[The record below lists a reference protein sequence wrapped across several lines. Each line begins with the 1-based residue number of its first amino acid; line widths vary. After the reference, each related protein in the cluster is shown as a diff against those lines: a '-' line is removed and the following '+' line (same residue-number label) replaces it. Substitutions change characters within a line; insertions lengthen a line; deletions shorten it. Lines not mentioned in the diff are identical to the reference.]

1 MRTPCWTCL
10 AWLGPTQP
18 NPFALSL
25 VITVAVAGCASV
37 MTRKKSS
44 ISQSNRNVELSN
56 TGLAGVPAA
65 LQGAGPLPIGPEEV
79 ARFPHLAP
87 YRGDILLARDNL
99 QIVASGEQN
108 DWTMIRSSATVPVIM
123 AAFEARMVDGQKAFA
138 RITTMGGVSLRVECA
153 SRCPSGLGVRLE
165 GLGEAVPGAGLAGIS
180 LALVSNL
187 PFSASETAS
196 QIPNIPNVR
205 QSRPVA
211 RLSVSLGGVGPGVFM
226 ELLPDRGTNLRLA
239 SEFVTPGGTVLPVHE
254 GDLVEGGDAKRI
266 SYVQFDGQGGQ
277 ILILP
282 ETGSQAAL
290 LPGKSVRIDATAQ
303 AARWWLYAGGKAVQ
317 AGFHSA
323 VEQEFG
329 SAFRSRQVSLEGAVP
344 TPRMSSPADA
354 WLTND
359 SGDPL
364 LMLNLGR
371 DQTVTLPVETWSANE
386 TAIPFV
392 LRTSGFQTGERIA
405 KSAGSL
411 LSVQPES
418 LEQVSLYGQ
427 PTATTDAQ
435 VPATR
440 LPDMVAVVPL
450 GADSQMRRV
459 LMRYVPADG
468 MEMTGPGMVSVRR
481 WPVTVQLPYGVY
493 EAFFFSRSRG
503 LICRVPFDVSRLREP
518 GSVPPVSC
526 GLAQRAPAQG
536 RLPVLESASI
546 VKFDPDQFAVVRNPV
561 LGVDF
566 KVFPAPDAATRGIL
580 RGLGSQETDDGELES
595 RFAPSGGPRTILI
608 PCPLDRGLLESLR
621 FTQLGRMTTT
631 FAIPARNCSS
641 DFRENPWEVIEQM
654 HAKGMYVRAV
664 PPPGASHWMS
674 NLDAVFPVESIIT
687 SGTGSAKDEVS
698 PAGIPDALGRG
709 GTFLSIGSARRI
721 DKTRVQVPVRIGRAV
736 KGSRYLDPPWTLRRI
751 RVISEGEVLV
761 EVPVDPKRQD
771 YPLSFK
777 LETRGAIKQ
786 SVRHFR
792 VELAARVPDTLG
804 AVLGVADDFVVAES
818 QMVDMK

>member
-1 MRTPCWTCL
+1 MRTPCWTCI

-25 VITVAVAGCASV
+25 VITVAVAGCASA
-37 MTRKKSS
+37 MSRKKSS
-44 ISQSNRNVELSN
+44 ISHWNQSVESSA
-56 TGLAGVPAA
+56 TGLAGAPAA
-65 LQGAGPLPIGPEEV
+65 QQGDGPVPIGPEEV

-87 YRGDILLARDNL
+87 YRGDILLARENL
-99 QIVASGEQN
+99 QIVASGEQS
-108 DWTMIRSSATVPVIM
+108 DWTVIRSSGTVPVIL
-123 AAFEARMVDGQKAFA
+123 AAFEAGLIDGKKTFT
-138 RITTMGGVSLRVECA
+138 RNTTMGGVSLRVECP

-165 GLGEAVPGAGLAGIS
+165 GLEEAVPGAGLAGIS

-187 PFSASETAS
+187 PVTTTQSSPAN
-196 QIPNIPNVR
+196 PHVPNVR
-205 QSRPVA
+205 QNTPVA
-211 RLSVSLGGVGPGVFM
+211 RLSVSLGGVGPGVFV
-226 ELLPDRGTNLRLA
+226 ELLPDQGTNLRLA
-239 SEFVTPGGTVLPVHE
+239 SEFVTPGGTVLPVRE

-277 ILILP
+277 FLILP
-282 ETGSQAAL
+282 GPGSQVSL
-290 LPGKSVRIDATAQ
+290 LPGKSVRIDGAAQ

-317 AGFHSA
+317 AGFQSA
-323 VEQEFG
+323 LEQELG
-329 SAFRSRQVSLEGAVP
+329 SAFRSRQVSLEGAVQV
-344 TPRMSSPADA
+344 PRMSSPADT

-371 DQTVTLPVETWSANE
+371 DQTLSLPVETWSMNE

-392 LRTSGFQTGERIA
+392 LRTSGVQTGERIG

-411 LSVQPES
+411 FSVQPES

-427 PTATTDAQ
+427 PTATSDGQ
-435 VPATR
+435 VPAPG

-450 GADSQMRRV
+450 GPASEMRRV

-468 MEMTGPGMVSVRR
+468 LELTGPGMASVHR

-518 GSVPPVSC
+518 GSVPSVYC
-526 GLAQRAPAQG
+526 GLAQRAAAPG
-536 RLPVLESASI
+536 RLPVMDGASI
-546 VKFDPDQFAVVRNPV
+546 VMFDPDQFAVVRNQV

-566 KVFPAPDAATRGIL
+566 KVFPAPDDATRAIL
-580 RGLGSQETDDGELES
+580 RGLGSQETDDGELEA
-595 RFAPSGGPRTILI
+595 RFAPSGVTRTILI

-621 FTQLGRMTTT
+621 FTQLGRTTTT
-631 FAIPARNCSS
+631 FAIPARNCAS
-641 DFRENPWEVIEQM
+641 DFRENPWGVIEEM
-654 HAKGMYVRAV
+654 RAKGMDVRVV
-664 PPPGASHWMS
+664 PPPGVSQWTS
-674 NLDAVFPVESIIT
+674 NLDAVFPLEPIIANG
-687 SGTGSAKDEVS
+687 SGSATDGVR
-698 PAGIPDALGRG
+698 PAGIPDGLGRG
-709 GTFLSIGSARRI
+709 GTFISIGSARRI
-721 DKTRVQVPVRIGRAV
+721 DTTRVQVPVRIGRAV
-736 KGSRYLDPPWTLRRI
+736 TGSRYLDPPWKLRRI